1 MYSSIHPSIHLF
13 IHPSVHPLI
22 CSYIYSSIHPLIIC
36 WSIYHPSSIY
46 PSICSSIYSSIH
58 LSIHLF
64 NLPGFFSE
72 TLSHS
77 GRMTRGKQ
85 MRVIWSLWSRE
96 QWMRQKHADVFV
108 IDWPRSNTQGQDCR
122 RDVICKC
129 HICIPACFTDT
140 LTFHSPVVHCWCK
153 REREREM
160 FWSTDLWAP
169 LRHTSVQYM
178 VT

>member
-1 MYSSIHPSIHLF
+1 MYSSIHPSICSSIHQFIHLF
-13 IHPSVHPLI
+13 IHPSIHWSFVDQFIIHHP
-22 CSYIYSSIHPLIIC
+22 SIHP
-36 WSIYHPSSIY
+36 
-46 PSICSSIYSSIH
+46 
-58 LSIHLF
+58 LF